1 MQDYTLL
8 KTRPSITDVRETSAI
23 VSWDTTQD
31 VDSYAAN
38 YWIQYRKLKQSW
50 DKVVVVAVPKAPKYS
65 RTLTGLRIGGAYEV
79 RVLVIDSDGKFQET
93 GSLTTKFRTVC
104 GRPTS
109 PPNSVKIDNS
119 SADSVLITWENPPRE
134 SWFCWSAN
142 VTLEVN
148 GTTES
153 LNLTE
158 PGVNATDRFVV
169 PTRPF
174 TELTVRLRLDTPDGT
189 SSQWTSLWTVRS
201 AEDAPSEVRQLQM
214 TRSFA
219 RQASFT
225 WLAPATPNG
234 RIRDYGVVYRPLR
247 PVIPCR
253 VIEQAETKLIVPMS
267 SQRVNLEKLRPY
279 TVYIISVH
287 AVTVKPGPEF
297 STNFTTEQDVPEG
310 TPTALNYS
318 KKTVDK
324 YEIFWGPVPCELA
337 NGVVRHYYLELDSA
351 DPWESRLV
359 NHTTGDMR
367 LVFWNLLPY
376 TRYRAEV
383 FAENDAGR
391 SQVAA
396 ELNFT
401 TSPAA
406 PPPPSNLTADQL
418 SRTNLSLSWRPP
430 YPPQGVLE
438 RYQIKFRT
446 NALRSNSTLLNVD
459 QYQCSSENSDLER
472 HCFTVSNLLP
482 VTIYR
487 FSVRAFNRGTTHGPY
502 SDELEI
508 ETGETVPDAPGSVRC
523 VRREE
528 NSLKIQWDEPH
539 RTNGILKHYRV
550 NVSLTHS
557 FSSSVNAST
566 RPRAV
571 VLEDLTTREYN
582 LSDLYPGTTYRVC
595 VQASTSAG
603 FGDAVCDLF
612 STRAADPV
620 VPMEPRVNGIVNST
634 INITLNSVDFVK
646 GPITAYYVFV
656 VRGSQDVKGPVVP
669 VNFSDAQEMQL
680 GYYTAA
686 KFSHKE
692 VRELSDFVL
701 GAGNVVGGF
710 ENPPL
715 NDATPYRI
723 GLLVAS
729 NFSGEVRYGYRLSEP
744 VVVGETDETSEI
756 GIVLAAVLALLVLL
770 ALMSAALTCFCIRR
784 RSGPDS
790 QRKKSAQ
797 DPLSRLSKRDDS
809 CLSDMR
815 MTLSMDTGDFLNMT
829 KIPKEG
835 LPSKPAPATELQE
848 YVTNGQAQDMDKYAN
863 FEIA

>member
-1 MQDYTLL
+1 MQEADELALRT
-8 KTRPSITDVRETSAI
+8 
-23 VSWDTTQD
+23 
-31 VDSYAAN
+31 N
-38 YWIQYRKLKQSW
+38 KLKQSW

-134 SWFCWSAN
+134 SWLCWSAN

-359 NHTTGDMR
+359 
-367 LVFWNLLPY
+367 Y
-376 TRYRAEV
+376 
-383 FAENDAGR
+383 AENDAGR

-487 FSVRAFNRGTTHGPY
+487 FSVRAFNGGTTHGPY

-508 ETGETVPDAPGSVRC
+508 ETGETVPDAPASVRC
-523 VRREE
+523 ARREE
-528 NSLKIQWDEPH
+528 NSLKIQWDEPQ
-539 RTNGILKHYRV
+539 RANGILKNYRV

-595 VQASTSAG
+595 VQASTTAG
-603 FGDAVCDLF
+603 FGDAVCDLI
-612 STRAADPV
+612 STRAAGPSALLRASTRIPAKATVQGAPDTWTPV
-620 VPMEPRVNGIVNST
+620 YEKRGPKRCIASPGGPRRVQTYPGLGSTTRMPFSPDTGSPRTARRGWVLATFYSGSVVSPMWLGSLV
-634 INITLNSVDFVK
+634 TLLTKHLAPKVQAPPA
-646 GPITAYYVFV
+646 GLG
-656 VRGSQDVKGPVVP
+656 VRG
-669 VNFSDAQEMQL
+669 
-680 GYYTAA
+680 
-686 KFSHKE
+686 
-692 VRELSDFVL
+692 
-701 GAGNVVGGF
+701 
-710 ENPPL
+710 
-715 NDATPYRI
+715 DATLQTPAFTDVCYMVSTTALSTCFSAAAVSGTMPETLAAETPLRI
-723 GLLVAS
+723 WDERADSTVQVPCLHGGWKSMELKSTLYVKMLLLLKSPAGTWLTWRFWFLHRRLETLSLAVLLGLLT
-729 NFSGEVRYGYRLSEP
+729 N
-744 VVVGETDETSEI
+744 I
-756 GIVLAAVLALLVLL
+756 LALFRTWLPISRGTLVDVN
-770 ALMSAALTCFCIRR
+770 R
-784 RSGPDS
+784 
-790 QRKKSAQ
+790 
-797 DPLSRLSKRDDS
+797 
-809 CLSDMR
+809 
-815 MTLSMDTGDFLNMT
+815 
-829 KIPKEG
+829 G
-835 LPSKPAPATELQE
+835 L
-848 YVTNGQAQDMDKYAN
+848 
-863 FEIA
+863 